1 MTMWTLPYSAP
12 QKIGIIFYGILV
24 GICMV
29 PLAGLAGLILG
40 GVVGT
45 VQTLLGVHG
54 GGAWTLIG
62 FSEMGLY
69 LGIPAGVFVCWRVCR
84 SRLREPN
91 AES

>member
-1 MTMWTLPYSAP
+1 MA
-12 QKIGIIFYGILV
+12 
-24 GICMV
+24 

-40 GVVGT
+40 VVVGT

-69 LGIPAGVFVCWRVCR
+69 LGIPAGRIC
-84 SRLREPN
+84 LL
-91 AES
+91 ESVSISTARAKC